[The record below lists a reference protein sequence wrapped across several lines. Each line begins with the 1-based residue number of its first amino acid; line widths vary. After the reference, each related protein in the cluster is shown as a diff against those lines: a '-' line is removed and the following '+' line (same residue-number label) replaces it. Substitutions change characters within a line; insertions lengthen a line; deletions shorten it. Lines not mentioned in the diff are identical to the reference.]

1 LVRFNLVRTKAISD
15 REFREI
21 VSELVT
27 VYKKA
32 TCTTPARGY
41 FVARMVAKKTHAINY
56 LDSVLSEVFF
66 RYRKSSSA
74 LLTF

>member
-1 LVRFNLVRTKAISD
+1 LTRFNLVRLKPISD
-15 REFREI
+15 RDFREI

-27 VYKKA
+27 VYKA
-32 TCTTPARGY
+32 ICTTPARGY
-41 FVARMVAKKTHAINY
+41 FVARMVAKKNHAINY

-74 LLTF
+74 LLTS